1 MRKKNV
7 RQMPLD
13 FAGTQ
18 KLTKDWY
25 ALYYRIHKILKANP
39 EIVELVHVELT
50 QGLEK
55 LKRNVEGL
63 ASESIM
69 RLIIVQQI
77 ERLSFREVIVRVDD
91 SEMLRYFCRIYDD
104 AIISHSRYATL
115 VSMIQ
120 PSTWKKINEIIV
132 KFARDKKGFKGK
144 SLRLDTTAVETNVHF
159 PMDSTLLCDSV
170 RVLSRLLRHIG
181 RIDRGV
187 LCKWRGRERDAK
199 RLTQKLLR
207 GGAKLHKAKR
217 KKWYSQLIASTE
229 RVMVRAA
236 EVQQRINEGQVTER
250 NPQKS
255 EKLESYAQEI
265 AEYMPL
271 VARCVAQGRKRVLEE
286 QEVPNEEKIFSIFE
300 PHTELLIRGKAGKK
314 IEFGHMVEVRQVENG
329 LITHYQTHEK
339 RPAEPALLIKA
350 VLEHKEVFGRVPERC
365 AGDKGFYSAEAVA
378 RVASQGVEEVC
389 VPKKGRR
396 NEEEEKREHSRWF
409 KQAQAFRAGIEGTI
423 SALKRS
429 FGLRRCLR
437 KGWDHFQSLVGTGV
451 LAHNLTLLAET

>member
-170 RVLSRLLRHIG
+170 RVLSRLLRNIG
-181 RIDRGV
+181 
-187 LCKWRGRERDAK
+187 
-199 RLTQKLLR
+199 
-207 GGAKLHKAKR
+207 
-217 KKWYSQLIASTE
+217 
-229 RVMVRAA
+229 
-236 EVQQRINEGQVTER
+236 
-250 NPQKS
+250 
-255 EKLESYAQEI
+255 
-265 AEYMPL
+265 
-271 VARCVAQGRKRVLEE
+271 
-286 QEVPNEEKIFSIFE
+286 
-300 PHTELLIRGKAGKK
+300 
-314 IEFGHMVEVRQVENG
+314 
-329 LITHYQTHEK
+329 
-339 RPAEPALLIKA
+339 
-350 VLEHKEVFGRVPERC
+350 
-365 AGDKGFYSAEAVA
+365 
-378 RVASQGVEEVC
+378 
-389 VPKKGRR
+389 
-396 NEEEEKREHSRWF
+396 
-409 KQAQAFRAGIEGTI
+409 
-423 SALKRS
+423 
-429 FGLRRCLR
+429 
-437 KGWDHFQSLVGTGV
+437 
-451 LAHNLTLLAET
+451 